1 MARRPAPAANLA
13 RFPQKPHHPHPSS
26 MVRVWPTSPAMARLM
41 RHPNGHGFNSNDGS
55 GHSPN
60 ERLHH
65 AAARGRR
72 YLVDGARASPR
83 RRKSSSSA

>member
-26 MVRVWPTSPAMARLM
+26 MVRVWPTLPAMARLM

-55 GHSPN
+55 GHWPN
-60 ERLHH
+60 DAFTTRRLADGDISLTAPEPPK
-65 AAARGRR
+65 AA
-72 YLVDGARASPR
+72 
-83 RRKSSSSA
+83 